1 MNKKFSTLMAGLM
14 LASAFSVA
22 DAQKVVE
29 KYETSKAYWLGM
41 SGTEVTDA
49 SKFAISDDA
58 GEVLAVVSNPSHPDY
73 GKLILVKKAEVL
85 SDICAVKAATW
96 TITFTQPTDG
106 TAPKFTYVNK
116 ATGLTLS
123 LDPEVANADDPT
135 AYIKGNSSEWLNTPI
150 TNADKDPDKTEYLP
164 FAPLRSFYKANE
176 AVYLVKG
183 AAETDNNL
191 FGTAKKNGISY
202 TSLEVQT
209 SKNTSEFEG
218 GYYVAPVQPM
228 IFPLNANDLN
238 SQLGKLDLSVVSDE
252 QKWFN
257 LYFNQ
262 DVTDGAETNLF
273 AATKLQAHQKTVK
286 ILRKDDGD
294 EQAIPTNAD
303 GTVDEASLDAYIK
316 AGYKEVDANTPYV
329 KLMAKDNKSYIVVD
343 TAYHA
348 GTESVGKL
356 PKFTYAKSAYEGTN
370 NVARNE
376 KSFEFAFAYDPFND
390 RVLIKSHGYYTRERS
405 MSKSPV
411 KVTGADGNIAFTRW
425 GFDADNL
432 SAPSGEVKGAYVR
445 LAKLASVREM
455 TVASDEMPGDLVR
468 TSDKRDCT
476 ALKDKDEEAKWT
488 TGNSSLNMA
497 TTVKMSQDDLTFT
510 PSTIA
515 DGLYLIKL
523 HTSGYDK
530 DGNKRKEANGD
541 YLIASLAGNFGYAEQ
556 AKNQNY
562 DHMPAAQWYV
572 EKQGVSTT
580 APVKIMNREFFDNH
594 QSIFGI
600 DNDNIQLFNAGDGR
614 VFFTGND
621 EFANDTLEFI
631 PVSAASKADAN
642 LGYKY
647 VDEKQASVETYYF
660 NYLSGLAQDKGLNTP
675 SDKDSLVRVDETG
688 DKIALRLIP
697 VVKDDSYGIQLDEK
711 KTGIKN
717 LVRNAYYIEAYDNL
731 KFAADGRSRYLSYEP
746 SSKKYVMSL
755 VPEMFFL
762 KENNDIDG
770 THYYALVK
778 AEGYGETIWTKNKDN
793 NEWVS
798 NDGAWNDEMLKLD
811 EGVYSG
817 KVTTMYPAE
826 YKGMSIVDDA
836 TKVWSFVELA
846 TKDKRKFSVNNVPV
860 EVSNWLSPE
869 QMKEV
874 KVIFYDKEGEPIISD
889 ATEGVQL
896 YAYMPNSNNVIT
908 LLPVTTN
915 SPTKYYAMNPIYNGT
930 TSFQYGIDFDG
941 VPGNNFNANGNSNS
955 WNYAETR
962 ISVDDNTLD
971 LFIADLRNI
980 GADIDWADELRVSAF
995 EAQVNDSP
1003 LYRRFN
1009 GANGEYGTEANA
1021 PLNLKFFRQNN
1032 NAEYLFENYA
1042 SENEYRDGI
1051 NDKEISFLGVNN
1063 AFQFAESETRSYTMF
1078 VDTAYVRANT
1088 RMPQYLIGIRPEV
1101 VLGDTTLCDASTHQH
1116 ATPEEAL
1123 ACEHSKINV
1132 GFTRAM
1138 YLFNAQDSVDVKN
1151 YDYQGKA
1158 AYGAQGYTRLAFK
1171 DAVHAN
1177 DTLYILNPNV
1187 TTEELKACNLK
1198 NDKLFAKKI
1207 ALGDNKH
1214 KNVVFQFRLV
1224 TDEDNRF
1231 LIESEA
1237 EENGKAVFNKDLKN
1251 VSVAP
1256 MRGGW
1261 VKIQNGV
1268 PVIARFDDFNEA
1280 IAQAEIFDVNDEIKY
1295 DATANDEVAVEAV
1308 KVIAGDGQVTIM
1320 GAAGK
1325 NVTITNILGKV
1336 IASQVI
1342 ASDNATIAVP
1352 AGIVAVAVEGE
1363 AAVKAIV
1370 K

>member
-14 LASAFSVA
+14 LASAFSVN
-22 DAQKVVE
+22 AQDVVT
-29 KYETSKAYWLGM
+29 KYEANKTYWL
-41 SGTEVTDA
+41 
-49 SKFAISDDA
+49 AIGAEGSTGSAADK
-58 GEVLAVVSNPSHPDY
+58 VIAVVSDPTAPNY
-73 GKLILVKKAEVL
+73 GQLVSVEVDEL
-85 SDICAVKAATW
+85 DDINAVKAATW
-96 TITFTQPTDG
+96 SIVFTNPTDG

-123 LDPEVANADDPT
+123 LDADAAKAAGATGTP
-135 AYIKGNSSEWLNTPI
+135 AYIKGGVSQFLNTDI
-150 TNADKDPDKTEYLP
+150 LNTGSSTTKLTYEYLR
-164 FAPLRSFYKANE
+164 AFYNAND
-176 AVYLVKG
+176 ALYLKENSTEDV
-183 AAETDNNL
+183 AFYNNTNNAKSL
-191 FGTAKKNGISY
+191 LLCSKKDANTAGLA
-202 TSLEVQT
+202 SL
-209 SKNTSEFEG
+209 SAIA
-218 GYYVAPVQPM
+218 VAPAQPTVYQ
-228 IFPLNANDLN
+228 LSANDLN
-238 SQLGKLDLSVVSDE
+238 TQLGKVDLDYVSDD
-252 QKWFN
+252 QKYFN

-286 ILRKDDGD
+286 ILRKDDGS
-294 EQAIPTNAD
+294 EQAIPTKAD
-303 GTVDEASLDAYIK
+303 GTVDEDILETLID
-316 AGYKEVDANTPYV
+316 AGYKEVDVNTPYV

-348 GTESVGKL
+348 GTESVGEL

-390 RVLIKSHGYYTRERS
+390 RVLIKSHGYYKKNKTL
-405 MSKSPV
+405 
-411 KVTGADGNIAFTRW
+411 KVPATITGNDGNNAFTYWGYDADGK
-425 GFDADNL
+425 ADNAL
-432 SAPSGEVKGAYVR
+432 EIKDAYVR

-455 TVASDEMPGDLVR
+455 TVAAQPINEDKVR
-468 TSDKRDCT
+468 TTDKRGEDG
-476 ALKDKDEEAKWT
+476 AKTSEKAVW
-488 TGNSSLNMA
+488 NKYPASSFNMS

-523 HTSGYDK
+523 HTSGYDRF
-530 DGNKRKEANGD
+530 GNKREEANGD
-541 YLIASLAGNFGYAEQ
+541 YLIASLKGNFGYAEQ

-562 DHMPAAQWYV
+562 DHMPAAQWLV
-572 EKQGVSTT
+572 QKEGTSET
-580 APVKIMNREFFDNH
+580 APIKIINREFFDK
-594 QSIFGI
+594 SDKGYFGE
-600 DNDNIQLFNAGDGR
+600 DGNAIQAFNAGDGR
-614 VFFTGND
+614 VFFTGSS
-621 EFANDTLEFI
+621 FANDTLEFI
-631 PVSAASKADAN
+631 PVSAASKKDSK

-697 VVKDDSYGIQLDEK
+697 VVKDDSYGQQLDEK
-711 KTGIKN
+711 ETGVAKLI
-717 LVRNAYYIEAYDNL
+717 RNAYYIEAYDNL

-778 AEGYGETIWTKNKDN
+778 AEGYGETIWDEWNTDNINNAWVEDLLKSANGVVTGGHVKD
-793 NEWVS
+793 
-798 NDGAWNDEMLKLD
+798 
-811 EGVYSG
+811 
-817 KVTTMYPAE
+817 MYPAE

-846 TKDKRKFSVNNVPV
+846 TMAKRTIRINEKDVDLY
-860 EVSNWLSPE
+860 NWLSPE

-874 KVIFYDKEGEPIISD
+874 KVIFYDKDGEPIISD
-889 ATEGVQL
+889 ASEGVDL
-896 YAYMPNSNNVIT
+896 YAYMPNSSNVIT
-908 LLPVTTN
+908 LQPV
-915 SPTKYYAMNPIYNGT
+915 KFKVDGAMHYYAMNPVNDDE
-930 TSFQYGIDFDG
+930 TSFQYAIDRYYDEVNKQWVDNGKSFTYG
-941 VPGNNFNANGNSNS
+941 YANS
-955 WNYAETR
+955 R

-971 LFIADLRNI
+971 LFKAQLNNQT
-980 GADIDWADELRVSAF
+980 WANELRVSAF

-1009 GANGEYGTEANA
+1009 GANGEYGTSANA
-1021 PLNLKFFRQNN
+1021 PLNLKFFRHNN

-1051 NDKEISFLGVNN
+1051 NDKEIRFLGVNN
-1063 AFQFAESETRSYTMF
+1063 AYQFEENETRSYTMF

-1101 VLGDTTLCDASTHQH
+1101 VLGDTTLCDATTHQH
-1116 ATPEEAL
+1116 KTPEEAL
-1123 ACEHSKINV
+1123 ACEHTKINV

-1187 TTEELKACNLK
+1187 TTEQLKACNLK
-1198 NDKLFAKKI
+1198 DGKLFSDTI
-1207 ALGDNKH
+1207 ALGNNKH

-1237 EENGKAVFNKDLKN
+1237 EENGKAVFNKDLQN

-1363 AAVKAIV
+1363 DAVKAIV

>member
-29 KYETSKAYWLGM
+29 KYETNKAYWLGI
-41 SGTEVTDA
+41 SEDGTFDMTNDGTAQV
-49 SKFAISDDA
+49 I
-58 GEVLAVVSNPSHPDY
+58 AVVSNPKAANY
-73 GKLILVKKAEVL
+73 GQLILVNKAVVMN
-85 SDICAVKAATW
+85 DICAIKAATW

-123 LDPEVANADDPT
+123 LDPDD
-135 AYIKGNSSEWLNTPI
+135 AGKIAMIKGGSSEWLNSSV
-150 TNADKDPDKTEYLP
+150 TNADTNKKDGDEPIA

-176 AVYLVKG
+176 AVVLKKGVEATSTELVK
-183 AAETDNNL
+183 DL
-191 FGTAKKNGISY
+191 FGTTVTETPIPYTKLTVDVKKGND
-202 TSLEVQT
+202 VQDFQ
-209 SKNTSEFEG
+209 NVIE
-218 GYYVAPVQPM
+218 VAPVQPM
-228 IFPLNANDLN
+228 ILPLDEKALN
-238 SQLGKLDLSVVSDE
+238 SQLGKLDLSVVSDD

-262 DVTDGAETNLF
+262 DVTDGAQTNLF
-273 AATKLQAHQKTVK
+273 SATKLKAKQVE
-286 ILRKDDGD
+286 KDGK
-294 EQAIPTNAD
+294 P
-303 GTVDEASLDAYIK
+303 
-316 AGYKEVDANTPYV
+316 TPYV
-329 KLMAKDNKSYIVVD
+329 MLFKDKVTYITVD
-343 TAYHA
+343 TAYHV
-348 GTESVGKL
+348 GTETVGAL
-356 PKFTYAKSAYEGTN
+356 PKFTYATDSYEGTN
-370 NVARNE
+370 NVARLKE
-376 KSFEFAFAYDPFND
+376 SAEFAFAYNPFTD
-390 RVLIKSHGYYTRERS
+390 AILIKSHAYYKKS
-405 MSKSPV
+405 SSKTPF
-411 KVTGADGNIAFTRW
+411 KITGADGNDAYTYW
-425 GFDADNL
+425 GYSADNTEDASL
-432 SAPSGEVKGAYVR
+432 KEEKAYIR
-445 LAKLASVREM
+445 LAKLASVREL
-455 TVASDEMPGDLVR
+455 TVAESNGVIEQADLT
-468 TSDKRDCT
+468 TS
-476 ALKDKDEEAKWT
+476 AGWGYNYGL
-488 TGNSSLNMA
+488 TGMS
-497 TTVKMSQDDLTFT
+497 TTVKISQDDLTFT

-515 DGLYLIKL
+515 DGLYMIKL
-523 HTSGYDK
+523 HTSGYDRFG
-530 DGNKRKEANGD
+530 DKRSEANGD

-572 EKQGVSTT
+572 KQNGSSTT
-580 APVKIMNREFFDNH
+580 APVTITNREFGDKILNAENF
-594 QSIFGI
+594 
-600 DNDNIQLFNAGDGR
+600 QLFNAGDGR
-614 VFFTGND
+614 VFFTGSNS
-621 EFANDTLEFI
+621 FANDTLEFI
-631 PVSAASKADAN
+631 PVSAASKKDSK

-711 KTGIKN
+711 ETGVAN
-717 LVRNAYYIEAYDNL
+717 LIRNAYYIEAYDNL

-746 SSKKYVMSL
+746 SSKKYVMTT
-755 VPEMFFL
+755 VPTAFFL

-770 THYYALVK
+770 THYYALVD
-778 AEGYGETIWTKNKDN
+778 ANLYGYNVNVVLLPKITVEDGNTTKTLSCEWAKGKDKDN
-793 NEWVS
+793 QDVELW
-798 NDGAWNDEMLKLD
+798 KL
-811 EGVYSG
+811 
-817 KVTTMYPAE
+817 MYPAKYAGRNALKE
-826 YKGMSIVDDA
+826 NYDVWSYGELADKKIVDEKEFKSPLTQQEKDNL
-836 TKVWSFVELA
+836 FV
-846 TKDKRKFSVNNVPV
+846 P
-860 EVSNWLSPE
+860 
-869 QMKEV
+869 
-874 KVIFYDKEGEPIISD
+874 FYNKNGEPIIAD
-889 ATEGVQL
+889 ASEAVEL
-896 YAYMPNSNNVIT
+896 YAYMEDLNDNVIKLT
-908 LLPVTTN
+908 QLKGQNGSATV
-915 SPTKYYAMNPIYNGT
+915 YYAMNPDAKLY
-930 TSFQYGIDFDG
+930 QRGILTARDG
-941 VPGNNFNANGNSNS
+941 DATYYSGSKSSSA
-955 WNYAETR
+955 YASSR

-971 LFIADLRNI
+971 LFKAVI
-980 GADIDWADELRVSAF
+980 GNNNWQDELRVSAF

-1009 GANGEYGTEANA
+1009 GANGEYGTSANA
-1021 PLNLKFFRQNN
+1021 PLNLKFFRHNN

-1063 AFQFAESETRSYTMF
+1063 AFQFPESETRSYTMF

-1101 VLGDTTLCDASTHQH
+1101 VLGDTTLCDATTHQH
-1116 ATPEEAL
+1116 KTPEEAL
-1123 ACEHSKINV
+1123 ACEHTKINV

-1207 ALGDNKH
+1207 ALDNNKH

-1308 KVIAGDGQVTIM
+1308 KVIAGNGQVTIM